1 MSIVT
6 ILSHHQSIFLLL
18 QVTVNVRFIYA
29 DMCVNIIKL
38 IYDSNLNNFY
48 VIGFSRMESGYVI
61 CKIGL

>member
-38 IYDSNLNNFY
+38 I
-48 VIGFSRMESGYVI
+48 
-61 CKIGL
+61 

>member
-6 ILSHHQSIFLLL
+6 ILSHHQSIFFLL

-38 IYDSNLNNFY
+38 IYNSNLNNF
-48 VIGFSRMESGYVI
+48 M
-61 CKIGL
+61 L

>member
-29 DMCVNIIKL
+29 YTCMCVNIIKL
-38 IYDSNLNNFY
+38 IYNSNLNNF
-48 VIGFSRMESGYVI
+48 M
-61 CKIGL
+61 L